1 MISFL
6 TDMFRQSK
14 TPSPFKK
21 VVKQVDRQQEEVEP
35 EENIVS
41 TTWGQSKVVKAIHL
55 STPDSEEWTIEDNKT
70 KLKNIDLDRFDRSV
84 IQKKGLISANYKK
97 VKPYVLSGTY
107 SNKEIALLLNVSK
120 SWVERLTPRIK
131 EAASERRKNTPIQF

>member
-6 TDMFRQSK
+6 ANIFGQTK

-21 VVKQVDRQQEEVEP
+21 IVKQIVRHEHEVET

-55 STPDSEEWTIEDNKT
+55 STHDSEEWTIEDNRT
-70 KLKNIDLDRFDRSV
+70 KLKNIDLDRFDRNV

-97 VKPYVLSGTY
+97 VKPYVLAGTY
-107 SNKEIALLLNVSK
+107 SNKEIALLLSVSK
-120 SWVERLTPRIK
+120 SWVERLSPRIK
-131 EAASERRKNTPIQF
+131 EAASDRMKKAPI